1 MSKYLLSGYY
11 GFDNIGD
18 EAILMSLTAG
28 LKSND
33 EKVGITALSADPELT
48 ADRYKIRSIS
58 RNNILS
64 IMKEIRCCEY
74 FVSGGGSL
82 LQDLTGWKSI
92 PYYLGQVLIA
102 QLMCKKTVFY
112 AQGIGPVKGKFYRW
126 LIKKVM
132 NRANYISVRD
142 SKSKELLVDW
152 GIDSNQLKLSVD
164 PVFILKELAGDY
176 TNSDIKIKTT
186 KSRKPLIGVSVRPWG
201 DNEYIDNFAE
211 SLSKFA
217 AEIDAN
223 IIIIPFHVNQD
234 KAISKKLKEKVISRW
249 NEDNYKADIIL
260 SEVETPLQVLSIYK
274 ELDFLLGVRLHS
286 LIFSVLNNVPF
297 VAIEYD
303 PKIAGFLEVIGI
315 NYSVDINNIDVE
327 QLYRICHSVWSSND
341 KIKELLEQRGDLL
354 AKIAIED
361 VNELV

>member
-28 LKSND
+28 LKSID
-33 EKVGITALSADPELT
+33 PKIEITALSANPQCT
-48 ADRYKIRSIS
+48 ADRYNVRSIN

-64 IMKEIRCCEY
+64 ILREIRACDY

-82 LQDLTGWKSI
+82 LQDVTGWKSI

-102 QLMCKKTVFY
+102 QLMGRKTVFY

-126 LIKKVM
+126 LIRKVM

-142 SKSKELLVDW
+142 SKSKELLIDW
-152 GIDSNQLKLSVD
+152 GIDANQIKISVD
-164 PVFILKELAGDY
+164 PVFILRNLSEDY
-176 TNSDIKIKTT
+176 TNSDIEIKTPKT
-186 KSRKPLIGVSVRPWG
+186 PRPLIGVSVRPWG
-201 DNEYIDNFAE
+201 NEYIDDFAE

-223 IIIIPFHVNQD
+223 IIIIPFHINQD
-234 KAISKKLKEKVISRW
+234 QGISKKLKEKVISRW
-249 NEDNYKADIIL
+249 NEDDYKADIIL
-260 SEVETPLQVLSIYK
+260 SEVETPLQVISLYK

-286 LIFSVLNNVPF
+286 LIFSVLKNVPF

-303 PKIAGFLEVIGI
+303 PKITGFLNMIGI
-315 NYSVDINNIDVE
+315 NSSVDINNLDGE
-327 QLYRICHSVWSSND
+327 QLYKVCYSVWSNND
-341 KIKELLEQRGDLL
+341 NIKEILEQQGNLL
-354 AKIAIED
+354 AQIAMKD